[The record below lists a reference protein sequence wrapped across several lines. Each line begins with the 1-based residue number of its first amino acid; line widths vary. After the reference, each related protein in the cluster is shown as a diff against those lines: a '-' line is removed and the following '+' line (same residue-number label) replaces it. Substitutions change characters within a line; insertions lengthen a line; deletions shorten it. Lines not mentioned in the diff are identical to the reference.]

1 MLDFIARNLLED
13 PIVSGIVVNTRDI
26 TEQKAAEEAL
36 RASEERYR
44 TIIETAGEGIII
56 RDSEDLI
63 IFANQRM
70 ADLLG
75 YSLEDLMGRHFMDIV
90 CEDDRSTVKELL
102 SRRRPG
108 PREQF
113 DLRARRA
120 DGTDIWGIVSARP
133 MADGNGRYI
142 GALTMFTDI
151 TSRKQ
156 LEEQLRQAQKMEA
169 VGRLAGGIAHDFNN
183 LLTAIRGHAELLLG
197 EMSGHHP
204 LRADIEE
211 INKAAERASTLTRQ
225 LLAFSRRQILQP
237 RILDMDMVVVEMEK
251 LIRRLIGEDIELQTK
266 PAAKAARV
274 RADRGQL
281 EQVLMNLAVNAR
293 DAMPSGG
300 RLTIE
305 TSIVDLD
312 EQYTRFHPG
321 SIPGAYVRLGVTD
334 TGVGMDARTLSHVFE
349 PFFTTKA
356 VGKGTGLGL
365 ATVYGVVKQSGGY
378 IAVQSEAGLGT
389 SFDIF
394 LPRVLEEADTMREPH
409 ARLDPHRTGQTVLL
423 AEDEDAVRSLA
434 SRILRKHGYQVL
446 EARDGYDALRVAD
459 SFAGFIH
466 VLLTDVV
473 MPRMGGRELVERLT
487 PVRPGMRVLYMS
499 GYTDDALVHHGVLTG
514 TGTWFLEKPFTPDS
528 LAMKLRE
535 VIEAD

>member
-1 MLDFIARNLLED
+1 M
-13 PIVSGIVVNTRDI
+13 
-26 TEQKAAEEAL
+26 
-36 RASEERYR
+36 
-44 TIIETAGEGIII
+44 
-56 RDSEDLI
+56 SEDET
-63 IFANQRM
+63 Q
-70 ADLLG
+70 
-75 YSLEDLMGRHFMDIV
+75 
-90 CEDDRSTVKELL
+90 TTKELL

-120 DGTDIWGIVSARP
+120 DGTDIWGIVTQRP
-133 MADGNGRYI
+133 MTDARGKYV

-151 TSRKQ
+151 TGRKL

-183 LLTAIRGHAELLLG
+183 LLTAIRGHAELLLS
-197 EMSGHHP
+197 EMSAHYP
-204 LRADIEE
+204 LRADLIE
-211 INKAAERASTLTRQ
+211 INRAAERASTLTRQ

-237 RILDMDMVVVEMEK
+237 RILDMDIVVVEMEK
-251 LIRRLIGEDIELQTK
+251 LIRRLIGEDIELQTR
-266 PAAKAARV
+266 PAAKGARV

-293 DAMPSGG
+293 DAMPNGG

-312 EQYTRFHPG
+312 DKYARFHPG
-321 SIPGAYVRLGVTD
+321 SIPGAYVRMGVTD

-378 IAVQSEAGLGT
+378 IAVQSEAGSGT

-394 LPRVLEEADTMREPH
+394 LPRITDNADPTRETNN
-409 ARLDPHRTGQTVLL
+409 RVDPERTGQTVLL

-434 SRILRKHGYQVL
+434 SRVLRKHGYQVL
-446 EARDGYDALRVAD
+446 EARDGADALRVAD
-459 SFAGFIH
+459 SYAGFIH
-466 VLLTDVV
+466 ILLTDVV

-514 TGTWFLEKPFTPDS
+514 SGTWFLEKPFTPDT

-535 VIEAD
+535 VIESD